1 MNAENP
7 KRKNLG
13 RGLNAL
19 FGEQDET
26 PSSPPSSTETEGKV
40 DAPVNYVSVDLLSP
54 SQLQPRKHFDA
65 SALKELAS
73 SISEKGVLQPL
84 LVRPNSN
91 KPGHY
96 EIIAGERRW
105 RASQQALVHEVP
117 VHVVELSDVE
127 VLEVALIENL
137 QRQDLSPI
145 EEARGYR
152 KLLDE
157 FGHTQERV
165 AEAVGKSRT
174 HVANLIRLLA
184 LPDFVQNLLDSG
196 EITVGQARPLIG
208 QDNAEKLARK
218 IIKQGLSARQV
229 ERLAKGYGQRK
240 HTRPSAKDADIAAL
254 EKNLEQATG
263 YSVKIAFDGQK
274 GSVSVAYGSL
284 EQLDDIVHRLSSGG
298 RTKAKAALASDKFP
312 ADSMSDAIDDHDS
325 IYPDPGGPK
334 TSVATDRKETFPAD
348 SMSDAIDDHA
358 DVYPDPGGSE
368 DSKA

>member
-26 PSSPPSSTETEGKV
+26 SSPSPSPSSPGADV
-40 DAPVNYVSVDLLSP
+40 HANNPVNHLSVDLLSP
-54 SQLQPRKHFDA
+54 SQLQPRRHFDA
-65 SALKELAS
+65 GALKELAS
-73 SISEKGVLQPL
+73 SIAEKGVLQPL
-84 LVRPNSN
+84 LVRPNSS

-117 VHVVELSDVE
+117 VHVVDLSDVE

-174 HVANLIRLLA
+174 HVANLIRLLT
-184 LPDFVQNLLDSG
+184 LPDSVQGLLDSG
-196 EITVGQARPLIG
+196 EISVGQARPLIG
-208 QDNAEKLARK
+208 HDNAEDLARK
-218 IIKQGLSARQV
+218 ILKQGLSARQV
-229 ERLAKGYGQRK
+229 ERLAKGYGQHKRS
-240 HTRPSAKDADIAAL
+240 RPSPKDADIAAL

-263 YSVKIAFDGQK
+263 YTVKIAFDGRK

-298 RTKAKAALASDKFP
+298 RTKSKTVHEGDKFP
-312 ADSMSDAIDDHDS
+312 ADSMSDAIDDHADT
-325 IYPDPGGPK
+325 YPDPGAPE
-334 TSVATDRKETFPAD
+334 DPET
-348 SMSDAIDDHA
+348 
-358 DVYPDPGGSE
+358 
-368 DSKA
+368 